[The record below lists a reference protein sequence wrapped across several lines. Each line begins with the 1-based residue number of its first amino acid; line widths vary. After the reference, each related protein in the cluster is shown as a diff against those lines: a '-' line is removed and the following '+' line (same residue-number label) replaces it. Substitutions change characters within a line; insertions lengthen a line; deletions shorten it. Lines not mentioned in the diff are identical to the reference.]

1 MRAVLPS
8 MFSSLCGPQERP
20 QARPCG
26 PSSFSGPSQ
35 LQSLALPPVTSGGWD
50 PRLLC
55 CPGPSSTPCGRGTM
69 SLPILSQLPPL
80 RPAWSPGPQQ
90 RPRPHLDPARPCPL
104 PGFQVWP
111 LRAQDVWTGWG
122 KDTATGHQ
130 WCLVVHARPL
140 QAFCVKPGKKKKI
153 VPVSKRLR
161 WPEMLVSCF
170 PGDRL
175 RGHMVVQW
183 GKAAEAPAHTQLLF
197 CLATASPAQAV
208 LRLGQRALFYLR
220 RWVLFYLWVLN
231 EETGEQRIEVTCSR
245 SHS

>member
-1 MRAVLPS
+1 MGSETPVLPRS
-8 MFSSLCGPQERP
+8 QQHPMWPRNHESSHPLPAASAE
-20 QARPCG
+20 ARLEPW
-26 PSSFSGPSQ
+26 PTAAAQ
-35 LQSLALPPVTSGGWD
+35 TPP
-50 PRLLC
+50 
-55 CPGPSSTPCGRGTM
+55 
-69 SLPILSQLPPL
+69 
-80 RPAWSPGPQQ
+80 
-90 RPRPHLDPARPCPL
+90 RPRKTLPSPWVPGLAPEGPGCVDGVGEGYSHRASVVPRSPCSPA
-104 PGFQVWP
+104 PGF
-111 LRAQDVWTGWG
+111 L
-122 KDTATGHQ
+122 
-130 WCLVVHARPL
+130 C
-140 QAFCVKPGKKKKI
+140 QAWKKKKKI

-197 CLATASPAQAV
+197 CSATASPAQAV